1 MINVETQR
9 RNKQICKH
17 KREKEDVKMKKKT
30 HKDDRQQTQGH
41 REKRCK
47 FANKKEEGRIQTNT

>member
-30 HKDDRQQTQGH
+30 HKDDRQQT
-41 REKRCK
+41 
-47 FANKKEEGRIQTNT
+47 